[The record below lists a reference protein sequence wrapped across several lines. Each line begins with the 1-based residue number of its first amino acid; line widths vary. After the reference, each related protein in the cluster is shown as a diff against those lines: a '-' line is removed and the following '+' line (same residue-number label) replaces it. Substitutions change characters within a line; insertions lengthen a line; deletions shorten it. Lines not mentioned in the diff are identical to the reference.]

1 MTLRLLISYLVIFAL
16 FYLCNIKICKFV
28 ISNFGPVYIYESD
41 VTYGQVWWPILGIC
55 PLHLTHPDY
64 THTAVNTH
72 SEHTRSCGARGAV
85 GGSVP
90 CSRVSPQSWYWWV
103 ERALYIHSLHLHS
116 CRTWDSNSQPFDYE
130 SDSLTIRPRLPLYIY
145 IHTQPN
151 THTYIETEYTNTV
164 HSFNYEKVF
173 NHFFSLFRPQ
183 RSQVWPL
190 SEEYQRVN
198 IPKEKQK

>member
-72 SEHTRSCGARGAV
+72 SEHTRNCGARVAV

-103 ERALYIHSLHLHS
+103 ERALYIHSLHLQFLPDL
-116 CRTWDSNSQPFDYE
+116 RLKLTTFRLRVRLSNHLATTS
-130 SDSLTIRPRLPLYIY
+130 PLYIY
-145 IHTQPN
+145 
-151 THTYIETEYTNTV
+151 THTTKHTHIHWNRIHK
-164 HSFNYEKVF
+164 HSAFIQLWKGF
-173 NHFFSLFRPQ
+173 
-183 RSQVWPL
+183 
-190 SEEYQRVN
+190 
-198 IPKEKQK
+198 